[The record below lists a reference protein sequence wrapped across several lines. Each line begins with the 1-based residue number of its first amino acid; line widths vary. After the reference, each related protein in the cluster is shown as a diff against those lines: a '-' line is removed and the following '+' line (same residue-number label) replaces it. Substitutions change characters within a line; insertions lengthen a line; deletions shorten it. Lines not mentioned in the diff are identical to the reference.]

1 MKGKKREIQE
11 MLESFYVPNCIATI
25 KLPLRRTLVRL
36 IILLSITTQD
46 FFNILYWLEEKE
58 GKLRTTE
65 NTTDN
70 SFGSVVNYQFLVAL
84 FCRLDF
90 FDRKLSF
97 ILDSSCCAD

>member
-1 MKGKKREIQE
+1 MVSYPGFIQNKLCDLFLRVSCCRARPRAGGK
-11 MLESFYVPNCIATI
+11 
-25 KLPLRRTLVRL
+25 
-36 IILLSITTQD
+36 LSITTQD

-70 SFGSVVNYQFLVAL
+70 SFGSAVNYQFLVAL

-90 FDRKLSF
+90 FDRKLSL